1 MATYKELQA
10 QIEALKQQAEA
21 QRKAEVAAVV
31 AEIRAKMDE
40 YGITLADLGSRR
52 AGGTSSKGSRIAP
65 KYRNAQTGE
74 TWTGRGKMPR
84 WLQNA
89 VDSGMSKES
98 FRI

>member
-1 MATYKELQA
+1 MATYKELQS

-21 QRKAEVAAVV
+21 QRKAEIAAVV
-31 AEIRAKMDE
+31 ADIRAKMDE

-52 AGGTSSKGSRIAP
+52 AGASSKGSTVAP

-89 VDSGMSKES
+89 VDSGNSKES
-98 FRI
+98 FLI

>member
-1 MATYKELQA
+1 MATYKELQS

-21 QRKAEVAAVV
+21 QRKAEIAAVV
-31 AEIRAKMDE
+31 ADIRAKMDE
-40 YGITLADLGSRR
+40 YGITQADLGSRR
-52 AGGTSSKGSRIAP
+52 AGASSKGSTVAP

-89 VDSGMSKES
+89 VDAGKTKES
-98 FRI
+98 FLI

>member
-1 MATYKELQA
+1 MATYKELQT

-21 QRKAEVAAVV
+21 QRKAEISAVV
-31 AEIRAKMDE
+31 ADIRAKMDE

-52 AGGTSSKGSRIAP
+52 AGVSSKGSTVPP

-84 WLQNA
+84 WLQSA
-89 VDSGMSKES
+89 VDGGKSKES
-98 FRI
+98 FLI